1 MELIY
6 KISRVDFFGG
16 AMIFYRLRLVRI
28 ALLNV
33 IVFSSLHS
41 FADKYYLSQVSGS
54 SAEDD
59 LKVSVFELMASGLRE
74 QNQEITQDKNQADY
88 VVETQLLKLG
98 SAYLIT
104 VQKSEGGKVILSKKM
119 KAASAEEIDKAA
131 SRLSRVLVSQVEPA
145 NEAKIGEITQEETT
159 KLTRRTESLD
169 FRTYS
174 LGAASFNNLKSS
186 QKNIP
191 SIYFGTGYQYDVT
204 EQSAIRL
211 NGEIAWRQDP
221 AWASMWGVNIGFG
234 YYFRNA
240 QVAPFMAFDFGYGG
254 AICSGLSS
262 VVGMTYGAQLGLG
275 MFRTSNKQM
284 NISLRYLH
292 LSKDNGS
299 GSPVLLGFMI
309 SALL

>member
-1 MELIY
+1 MGS
-6 KISRVDFFGG
+6 KIK
-16 AMIFYRLRLVRI
+16 ILKI
-28 ALLNV
+28 AIINL

-41 FADKYYLSQVSGS
+41 FADKYYLSQVGGS
-54 SAEDD
+54 SSEED
-59 LKVSVFELMASGLRE
+59 LRATVFELISSGLKE
-74 QNQEITQDKNQADY
+74 QSQELTSDKNQADY

-104 VQKSEGGKVILSKKM
+104 VQKSENGKVILSKKM

-131 SRLSRVLVSQVEPA
+131 SRLSRVLVSQVDPA

-174 LGAASFNNLKSS
+174 LGAASFTNLRTS
-186 QKNIP
+186 QKSLP

-204 EQSAIRL
+204 EQRSIRL
-211 NGEIAWRQDP
+211 NGEMAWRQDP
-221 AWASMWGVNIGFG
+221 AWASMWGFNIGFG

-240 QVAPFMAFDFGYGG
+240 QIAPYMALDFGYGG
-254 AICSGLSS
+254 AICSGLPS

-275 MFRTSNKQM
+275 LFRTSNKQM
-284 NISLRYLH
+284 NVSLRYLH
-292 LSKDNGS
+292 LSKDNGV
-299 GSPVLLGFMI
+299 GDPALLGFMI